1 MAINID
7 ENNLRQGL
15 LGLAV
20 ALVEIIKDA
29 LQTQALKRM
38 ESGDLTEEE
47 VERLGEALMDLER
60 AIEQIIEENGIAGAV
75 RSVRGGLD
83 DIVDDVIDKMINPE
97 RWQEVSIN

>member
-7 ENNLRQGL
+7 ENNLKQGL

-38 ESGDLTEEE
+38 ESGDLTDEE

-60 AIEQIIEENGIAGAV
+60 AIEQIMEEHGIAGAV

-83 DIVDDVIDKMINPE
+83 DIVDDVINKMINPE
-97 RWQEVSIN
+97 KWQEVSIN